1 MNVISIVPRLPPSVD
16 GVGDYALTIA
26 RSLRDKYS
34 LVTIF
39 LVCDPSCSVPSEIEE
54 FQVKKIT
61 RRDKKSFLYIL
72 NSIDFTNCPVLLHL
86 SGYGY
91 AKWSLYYWLLD
102 ALEEWKKSSTKIARR
117 QLLTMFHETYNREG
131 KLWQHH
137 FWTYYLQKNLA
148 LRVASLS
155 DDCITNSTGNM
166 QDILAASRKSI
177 SIYPVI
183 STIGEPT
190 SDVKPLISRK
200 RQLVVFGQGWGRTK
214 SYVSSGGCIKK
225 FCELFDIEEVLDIGP
240 PLDINPASYVGLPV
254 TTLGK
259 LPAEA
264 ISEILS
270 ESIVGWSGYGSSRL
284 GKSSVLAAYA
294 AHGLI
299 PIFDTTQIEDNDG
312 LINGYNYIH
321 SRIDNI
327 EMLSTRSL
335 DDMQIIASN
344 AFSWYQ
350 SHGLDKQSDY
360 FSKALVSL
368 SQ

>member
-1 MNVISIVPRLPPSVD
+1 MNVISIVPRLPPSID
-16 GVGDYALTIA
+16 GVGDYAIAIA
-26 RSLRDKYS
+26 RNLRNS
-34 LVTIF
+34 HNLTTTFI
-39 LVCDPSCSVPSEIEE
+39 VCDPWCEVPEEIEGFRIE
-54 FQVKKIT
+54 KIFQ
-61 RRDKKSFLYIL
+61 RDRESLLAIL
-72 NSIDFTNCPVLLHL
+72 NSTSYPVLLHL

-91 AKWSLYYWLLD
+91 AKWSLYYWLAD
-102 ALEEWKKSSTKIARR
+102 ALSVWRSSSTLDNHR
-117 QLLTMFHETYNREG
+117 LLTMFHETYNRGG
-131 KLWQHH
+131 KPWQHH
-137 FWTYYLQKNLA
+137 FWTHFLQKNLA
-148 LRVASLS
+148 LRIASLS
-155 DDCITNSTGNM
+155 DTCITNSTGNM
-166 QDILAASRKSI
+166 QDIVASSKKKI
-177 SIYPVI
+177 YIYPVI

-190 SDVKPLISRK
+190 SGVKPLISRN

-214 SYVSSGGCIKK
+214 SYVSSGNCIKK
-225 FCELFDIEEVLDIGP
+225 FCELFDIKEILDIGP
-240 PLDINPASYVGLPV
+240 PLHIDPTSYVGLPV
-254 TTLGK
+254 TNLGK

-270 ESIVGWSGYGSSRL
+270 ESIAGWSGYGSSRM

-299 PIFDTTQIEDNDG
+299 PIFDTTQVEDNDG

-335 DDMQIIASN
+335 GDMQIIASN

-350 SHGLDKQSDY
+350 THSLDKQSDY
-360 FSKALVSL
+360 FSKAIVAL